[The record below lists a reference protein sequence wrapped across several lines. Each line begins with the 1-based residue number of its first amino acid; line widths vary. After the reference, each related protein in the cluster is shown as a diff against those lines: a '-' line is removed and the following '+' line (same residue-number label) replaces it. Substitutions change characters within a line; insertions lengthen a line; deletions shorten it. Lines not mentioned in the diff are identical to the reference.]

1 VLLPAQ
7 NDWTQPKD
15 ARHRRGSLLA
25 LPAQPAYSIFCA
37 FSSREGLRCGAWSRD
52 CAGCVS
58 QKGVTHLPE
67 PMSQTYRDRC
77 HTPTGTASRNCHRNR
92 NRCGKHQPESHI
104 SPACQVRRH
113 SHSVTKS
120 GMYPH
125 GFAHAN
131 TPATAGV

>member
-25 LPAQPAYSIFCA
+25 LPAQSAYSIFCA

-77 HTPTGTASRNCHRNR
+77 HTPTGTASRNCHTGTGTDAESINR
-92 NRCGKHQPESHI
+92 NRTS
-104 SPACQVRRH
+104 VRR
-113 SHSVTKS
+113 VKS
-120 GMYPH
+120 G
-125 GFAHAN
+125 GIV
-131 TPATAGV
+131 TP